1 MIEDMGPPSLRA
13 SNRKKNVNTPFPAP
27 FFNYPTVR
35 TNGTAKKR
43 KRDLSNDV
51 QPSTSHLSTGNRFP
65 THFRVLWIAKANFW
79 DFFFNQKLRSLF
91 LLVLARLGL
100 GSTSRLLAPVLA
112 LFAYTLPSAHAHVR
126 NVRTGKKRD
135 IYKKTTH
142 VRHTLL
148 TGRLLDLGCLSE
160 SNKAVVGFEFFESL
174 IRVVNQS
181 EASGLAT
188 TILCTETENRDLVFI
203 GLVHLCEPGPEILF
217 GDIYQSVNFLRW

>member
-13 SNRKKNVNTPFPAP
+13 NNRKKNVNTPFPAP

-35 TNGTAKKR
+35 NNGTAKKR
-43 KRDLSNDV
+43 KRDLSNDI
-51 QPSTSHLSTGNRFP
+51 QPSTSNLSTSNRFP
-65 THFRVLWIAKANFW
+65 AHFRVLWIAKANFR

-112 LFAYTLPSAHAHVR
+112 LFA
-126 NVRTGKKRD
+126 
-135 IYKKTTH
+135 
-142 VRHTLL
+142 LL
-148 TGRLLDLGCLSE
+148 TGRLLNLGCLSE
-160 SNKAVVGFEFFESL
+160 SDKAVVGFKFFESL

-188 TILCTETENRDLVFI
+188 TILCTKTENRDLVFI

-217 GDIYQSVNFLRW
+217 GDIGFVGVENIDNHLFPSEKGIANELASSQGNLRVRHGGRC